1 MSFVIFILNRW
12 FLQVMKTQCDE
23 KICILWI
30 VPLIWVEKS
39 LMWGLWRFISF
50 FTKSIKRLPTSDAY
64 YVTIIV
70 IAGVK
75 RYLISHELSSTT
87 MNILINLI
95 RWNRM
100 PARPATAAWFSYHW
114 MMFTAADRTFKN
126 TPLIFK
132 VLIWCS
138 SLAILVNFLIYM
150 GSMKPA
156 FHWNME
162 ITIHD
167 KKGKFSYKNN
177 IFVEM
182 YVIFWNIKQIC
193 VLHNNIL

>member
-1 MSFVIFILNRW
+1 
-12 FLQVMKTQCDE
+12 
-23 KICILWI
+23 
-30 VPLIWVEKS
+30 
-39 LMWGLWRFISF
+39 MWGLWRFISF
-50 FTKSIKRLPTSDAY
+50 LFTKSIKRLPTSDAY

-70 IAGVK
+70 IAAVK
-75 RYLISHELSSTT
+75 RYLISHESSSTT

-100 PARPATAAWFSYHW
+100 PARPATAAWFCYHW

-156 FHWNME
+156 FHWNIE
-162 ITIHD
+162 ITVHD
-167 KKGKFSYKNN
+167 KKGKLISYKNN

-182 YVIFWNIKQIC
+182 YYFEILNKYVFFTTIFFK
-193 VLHNNIL
+193 LRHRLRPKFTKRRL

>member
-1 MSFVIFILNRW
+1 MLYLLYPKLSSKSAYKSWKPN
-12 FLQVMKTQCDE
+12 VMKKFAFCELCHWYELKNHWCEDCE
-23 KICILWI
+23 DLY
-30 VPLIWVEKS
+30 P
-39 LMWGLWRFISF
+39 F

-75 RYLISHELSSTT
+75 RYLISHESSSTT

-100 PARPATAAWFSYHW
+100 PARPATAVWFSYHW

-156 FHWNME
+156 FHWNIE
-162 ITIHD
+162 ITVHD
-167 KKGKFSYKNN
+167 KKGKLISYKNN

-182 YVIFWNIKQIC
+182 YVI
-193 VLHNNIL
+193 ILKY

>member
-1 MSFVIFILNRW
+1 M
-12 FLQVMKTQCDE
+12 
-23 KICILWI
+23 
-30 VPLIWVEKS
+30 PLIWVENS
-39 LMWGLWRFISF
+39 LLWGLWRFISF
-50 FTKSIKRLPTSDAY
+50 LFTKSIKRLPTSDAY

-70 IAGVK
+70 IAAVK
-75 RYLISHELSSTT
+75 RYLISHESSSTT

-100 PARPATAAWFSYHW
+100 PARPATAVWVSYHW
-114 MMFTAADRTFKN
+114 MMFTAADRPFKN
-126 TPLIFK
+126 TPIIFK

-138 SLAILVNFLIYM
+138 SLAIFVNFLIYM

-156 FHWNME
+156 FHWNIE
-162 ITIHD
+162 ITVHD
-167 KKGKFSYKNN
+167 KKGKFSYINN

-182 YVIFWNIKQIC
+182 YIFLNIKQIY